1 MPECF
6 SNPAEVMRRAI
17 QLARRGRGSVEPNP
31 MVGAVIVDDRLQ
43 LLAEGYHEKHGGPH
57 AEINA
62 IEALPD
68 CDPDLKKATLYV
80 TLEPCAHRGKTG
92 PCADAVIAAGF
103 RKVVIGCKDPAP
115 HTMGK
120 GVKRLQEAGITVEV
134 GLLQSECEQL
144 IRPFTRLMKTGRPYV
159 HAKWAMTLDGRIAS
173 HTGSSRWISSETS
186 RKIVHQLRGWMDAI
200 LVGAGTV
207 RADDPLLTT
216 RPPGQRTASR
226 IILDSNA
233 SISLNS
239 RLVQSASEV
248 PLIIACLE
256 NSSDEKCGELQRRGV
271 EIIRCPADSHNR
283 PDLKYLLKELGSR
296 SMTNLLVEGGS
307 KVLGSFFDSC
317 LIDEVHVFIA
327 PKIIG
332 GAVSPGPIAGIGIPE
347 MKDAVHFRETSIR
360 EIDGD
365 IYFNGETVINGETA
379 NENLQVKK

>member
-6 SNPAEVMRRAI
+6 SNSAEVMQRAI

-43 LLAEGYHEKHGGPH
+43 LLAEGYHEKYGGPH

-62 IEALPD
+62 IRALPN

-80 TLEPCAHRGKTG
+80 TLEPCAHRGKTAR
-92 PCADAVIAAGF
+92 CTDAIIEAGF

-115 HTMGK
+115 HTMGE
-120 GVKRLQEAGITVEV
+120 GIKRLRDAGIAVET

-144 IRPFTRLMKTGRPYV
+144 IRPFTRLMTTGRPYV

-186 RKIVHQLRGWMDAI
+186 RKFVHQLRGRMDAI

-207 RADDPLLTT
+207 RVDDPLLTT
-216 RPPGQRTASR
+216 RPPGQRIASR

-239 RLVQSASEV
+239 NLVQSVSLA

-256 NSSDEKCGELQRRGV
+256 NSSERKCGQLQQAGV
-271 EIIRCPADSHNR
+271 EVIRCPADSHNH
-283 PDLKYLLKELGSR
+283 PELKFLMGELGSR
-296 SMTNLLVEGGS
+296 NMTNLLVEGGA
-307 KVLGSFFDSC
+307 KVLGSFFDSR

-332 GAVSPGPIAGIGIPE
+332 GAVSPGPIAGMGISD
-347 MKDAVHFRETSIR
+347 MKDAVHFRETSIH
-360 EIDGD
+360 EMGGD
-365 IYFNGETVINGETA
+365 IYFNGETIL
-379 NENLQVKK
+379 ENLQVK